1 MFFLFI
7 FPFFS
12 LHHDLVGCVTPCM
25 SSSRYREN
33 LSYWLTFGVS
43 AVIQLL
49 KLCPTGQIPV
59 WVLSQWHRGHF
70 SCWPKLN
77 NTMNISFCE
86 LHKHK
91 YHGILSHIW
100 CYFISRNNCEA
111 KALKWRLSEVQI
123 FCDLIHAAVF
133 FHVSRKEQMRELIS
147 VRWPTPQQAKARA
160 GEGYFC
166 CSLRSTD
173 DKAKR

>member
-1 MFFLFI
+1 MCHSLYVLFQI
-7 FPFFS
+7 QKIS
-12 LHHDLVGCVTPCM
+12 HTDWNLECQLW
-25 SSSRYREN
+25 SSFWS
-33 LSYWLTFGVS
+33 S
-43 AVIQLL
+43 
-49 KLCPTGQIPV
+49 GQQGRSV

-70 SCWPKLN
+70 SCWLKLN
-77 NTMNISFCE
+77 NTMNISLCA

-91 YHGILSHIW
+91 YHGILSQIW

-147 VRWPTPQQAKARA
+147 VRWPAPQQAKARA
-160 GEGYFC
+160 GEGYLC

-173 DKAKR
+173 DKAKRQTEVCSINHTFLSKIQ